1 MNKDYTGHSIKA
13 ISTEQASGERSIVR
27 YMYIAF
33 IGGMV
38 IGSLITL
45 CIQEL
50 LK

>member
-27 YMYIAF
+27 SMYIAF
-33 IGGMV
+33 IGGMA
-38 IGSLITL
+38 IGSLLTL
-45 CIQEL
+45 WIQAI